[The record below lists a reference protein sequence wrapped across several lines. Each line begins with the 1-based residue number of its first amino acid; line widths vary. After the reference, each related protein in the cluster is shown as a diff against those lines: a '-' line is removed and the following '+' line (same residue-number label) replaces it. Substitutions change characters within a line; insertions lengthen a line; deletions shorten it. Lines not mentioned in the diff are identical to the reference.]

1 MIVVYYFSLCR
12 GRQLSLYA
20 TNEVCWTALLYTKE
34 GRGKI
39 LLAFMHS
46 LHKKQDLWRPPLK
59 ETHRE
64 GNEKHNTDLAFPWV
78 CLLLNTKEPITT
90 SITVASPAAF
100 VLKPDELY
108 WFGKIVQLL
117 GKLDSSLFTT
127 IHFFLMKRQLVN
139 IQLTG
144 QLKASLAA
152 FLFPASIVTVSPTID
167 VMNYIVSIG
176 NVTWWLKNSIR
187 LAQY

>member
-1 MIVVYYFSLCR
+1 
-12 GRQLSLYA
+12 
-20 TNEVCWTALLYTKE
+20 
-34 GRGKI
+34 
-39 LLAFMHS
+39 MHP
-46 LHKKQDLWRPPLK
+46 LQNKKKQDLWRPSLK

-64 GNEKHNTDLAFPWV
+64 SNEKHNTDLGFPWV

-127 IHFFLMKRQLVN
+127 IYFFLMKRQLVN

-152 FLFPASIVTVSPTID
+152 FLFPCFHS
-167 VMNYIVSIG
+167 
-176 NVTWWLKNSIR
+176 NSLPPSTR
-187 LAQY
+187 YNELHCVNRQCGSVAKEPCS